1 MANKHYDWRF
11 RKRSARLVLD
21 TGRPISA
28 VAKEVGVN
36 PMTLSRWVKI
46 QYELDSRDSQAA
58 ARAQKIKDRRLA
70 KQQRNET
77 LDKNFLAVMKSQ
89 LPENATKS
97 DKFDLMEKERAN
109 FDLSRM
115 ARLLGVTKGGFY
127 KHIEEPRR
135 QNRIRQKRLNDK
147 LDLFVHQSWL
157 DSNQTFGATR
167 ITAQLLQ
174 QYHWEV
180 KVNEVRRSMHR
191 LGIRGKTNS
200 SHIPK

>member
-11 RKRSARLVLD
+11 RKRSARMVLD

-46 QYELDSRDSQAA
+46 QSELDSRDSRAA
-58 ARAQKIKDRRLA
+58 ARAQKIKERRLA
-70 KQQRNET
+70 RQQRNED
-77 LDKNFLAVMKSQ
+77 LDKQFLAVMKKN
-89 LPENATKS
+89 LPDHATKS
-97 DKFDLMEKERAN
+97 EKFDLMEQERGN

-135 QNRIRQKRLNDK
+135 ENR
-147 LDLFVHQSWL
+147 LDLFVYQIWL
-157 DSNQTFGATR
+157 DSNEVFGAAR
-167 ITAQLLQ
+167 IAAQLMQ

-180 KVNEVRRSMHR
+180 KINEVRRSMHR

-200 SHIPK
+200 PHISK

>member
-11 RKRSARLVLD
+11 RKRSARMVLD
-21 TGRPISA
+21 TARPISA

-46 QYELDSRDSQAA
+46 QSELDSRDSRAA
-58 ARAQKIKDRRLA
+58 ARAQKIKERRLA
-70 KQQRNET
+70 RQQRNED
-77 LDKNFLAVMKSQ
+77 LDKQFLAVMKKN
-89 LPENATKS
+89 LPEHATKS
-97 DKFDLMEKERAN
+97 EKFDLMEQERGN

-115 ARLLGVTKGGFY
+115 ARMLGVTKGGFY

-135 QNRIRQKRLNDK
+135 ENRLKQQRLNDK
-147 LDLFVHQSWL
+147 LDLFVYQIWL
-157 DSNQTFGATR
+157 DSNEVFGAAR
-167 ITAQLLQ
+167 IAAQLMQ

-180 KVNEVRRSMHR
+180 KINEVRRSMHR

-200 SHIPK
+200 PHISK

>member
-11 RKRSARLVLD
+11 RKRSARMVLD

-46 QYELDSRDSQAA
+46 QSELDSRDSRAA
-58 ARAQKIKDRRLA
+58 ARAQKIKERRLA
-70 KQQRNET
+70 RQQRNED
-77 LDKNFLAVMKSQ
+77 LDKQFL
-89 LPENATKS
+89 PDHATKS
-97 DKFDLMEKERAN
+97 EKFDLMEQERGN

-135 QNRIRQKRLNDK
+135 ENRLKQQRLNDK
-147 LDLFVHQSWL
+147 LDLFVYQIWL
-157 DSNQTFGATR
+157 DSNEVFGAAR
-167 ITAQLLQ
+167 IAAQLMQ

-180 KVNEVRRSMHR
+180 KINEVRRSMHR

-200 SHIPK
+200 PHISK